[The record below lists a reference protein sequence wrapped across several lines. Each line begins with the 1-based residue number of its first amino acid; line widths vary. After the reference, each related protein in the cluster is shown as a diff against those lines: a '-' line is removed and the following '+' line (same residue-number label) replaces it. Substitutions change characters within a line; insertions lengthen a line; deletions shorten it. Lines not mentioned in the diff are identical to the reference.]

1 MTLADRIAVFM
12 DGRIAQVGTPR
23 EVYARPRTMA
33 VAGFVGTPQMNLL
46 PGTWQAG
53 TVTVAGH
60 TLPVAPIAAE
70 RRDVVLGVRPSDLRL
85 ASSGLPAHIE
95 RIEDLGD
102 SAIVSLSMAG
112 QMLKLKTD
120 RLPAAA
126 DGDNVFVGFAPETA
140 HMFDPKDG
148 QRL

>member
-1 MTLADRIAVFM
+1 MSEVCSIIIRTFNEERYLGEVLEAVSRQTVPADR
-12 DGRIAQVGTPR
+12 R
-23 EVYARPRTMA
+23 E
-33 VAGFVGTPQMNLL
+33 
-46 PGTWQAG
+46 
-53 TVTVAGH
+53 
-60 TLPVAPIAAE
+60 
-70 RRDVVLGVRPSDLRL
+70 VVLGVRPSDLRL
-85 ASSGLPAHIE
+85 ASSGLPAHVE

-126 DGDNVFVGFAPETA
+126 DGDNVFVGFAPEAA
-140 HMFDPKDG
+140 HLFDPKDG

>member
-1 MTLADRIAVFM
+1 
-12 DGRIAQVGTPR
+12 
-23 EVYARPRTMA
+23 MA

-53 TVTVAGH
+53 AVTVAGH
-60 TLPVAPIAAE
+60 VLPVAQVAAD

-85 ASSGLPAHIE
+85 ASAGLPAHIE

-102 SAIVSLSMAG
+102 SAIVSLSTAG

-120 RLPAAA
+120 RLPAA
-126 DGDNVFVGFAPETA
+126 GTTA
-140 HMFDPKDG
+140 TTSSWASRPRPRTCSTPRTA

>member
-1 MTLADRIAVFM
+1 M

-53 TVTVAGH
+53 AVTVAGH
-60 TLPVAPIAAE
+60 TLPVAQVAAD
-70 RRDVVLGVRPSDLRL
+70 RREVVLGVRPSDLRL

-102 SAIVSLSMAG
+102 SAIVSLSIVSLSMAG

-126 DGDNVFVGFAPETA
+126 DGDNVFVGFAPEAA
-140 HMFDPKDG
+140 HLFDPKDG